1 MIHAS
6 VFINGEI
13 CKVTDYF
20 PVINPATAEVFA
32 MAPRCESA
40 QLESAVTAAAQAF
53 KGWQQ
58 DSQQRR
64 LALTKMAE
72 IIRDNSETL
81 ALLLTQEQGKP
92 LKQARSEVISAVLQ
106 IQMATSLA
114 LPQEILQDTDQHFIK
129 LIRKPYGVVAAIVP
143 WNFPVS
149 IAMGK
154 VATALLAGNTVVLKP
169 SPYTPLTTLKIAELT
184 RAVFPAGVFNT
195 LSGLDELGA
204 QLTQHPLVSKID
216 FTGSVTTGKKIAAAA
231 APDLKRITLELG
243 GNDPAIVLPDAE
255 PADIAKAV
263 FWGAFTNS
271 GQVCVAIKRLYVH
284 EARAEALLQELA
296 ELARSTPVGNG
307 LDEQVRLGPINN
319 ETQFERVRHLIETA
333 KQHGARVVA
342 GGEALSQGYCFQ
354 PTILSN
360 LSDDEAVVV
369 QEQFGPVLPVL
380 TYREVDD
387 AIARANNSH
396 YGLGASLWSANVEE
410 ATALAEQLEAGTT
423 WVNQHLALT
432 PLAPFGGC
440 KWSGLG
446 VINGKWGLEGAMQMQ
461 VINVKR
467 S

>member
-1 MIHAS
+1 MIHAKL
-6 VFINGEI
+6 FINGEP
-13 CKVTDYF
+13 CPVAEYF

-32 MAPRCESA
+32 MAPRCEGP
-40 QLESAVTAAAQAF
+40 QLDRALTAAAQAF
-53 KGWQQ
+53 KSWQH
-58 DSQQRR
+58 DIQQRR
-64 LALTKMAE
+64 QALGKMAE

-81 ALLLTQEQGKP
+81 AVLLTQEQGKP

-106 IQMATSLA
+106 IQMAASMA
-114 LPQEILQDTDQHFIK
+114 LPQEILQDNAQHLIK
-129 LIRKPYGVVAAIVP
+129 LLRKPYGVVAAIVP

-154 VATALLAGNTVVLKP
+154 VATALIAGNTVLLKP
-169 SPYTPLTTLKIAELT
+169 SPYTPLATLKIAELSQG
-184 RAVFPAGVFNT
+184 VFPPGVFNI

-204 QLTQHPLVSKID
+204 QLTQHPLVRKID
-216 FTGSVTTGKKIAAAA
+216 FTGSVNTGKKIAAVA
-231 APDLKRITLELG
+231 APDLKRLTLELG
-243 GNDPAIVLPDAE
+243 GNDPAIVLPDAD
-255 PADIAKAV
+255 PANIAKAV

-284 EARAEALLQELA
+284 ESLAEALLHELA

-319 ETQFERVRHLIETA
+319 HAQFKRIRTLIEAA
-333 KQHGARVVA
+333 KQRGARVVA
-342 GGEALSQGYCFQ
+342 GGEALPQGYCLQ
-354 PTILSN
+354 PTILSE
-360 LSDDEAVVV
+360 LRDDEAVVV

-396 YGLGASLWSANVEE
+396 YGLGASLWSGNVET
-410 ATALAEQLEAGTT
+410 ATILAEQLEAGTT
-423 WVNQHLALT
+423 WVNQHLALS

-446 VINGKWGLEGAMQMQ
+446 AINGKWGMEGATQMQ

-467 S
+467 A